1 MVQFYATF
9 LILFCSTLLSAQRI
23 SERKLARQIKNIPE
37 LAHAFVGVH
46 IESVDDNKVSAQL
59 NEDRYMTP
67 ASNTKLLTFLGAVQ
81 TFSKLPALEFAIEN
95 NRLAHFRSTAYP
107 LLLHPFYPD
116 SLLFRFFK
124 DRPVWKYHV
133 SKTAPT
139 PQGPGWSWDD
149 YNYYFAAS
157 RSVFPIYGNSV
168 TAFKKDTALNLIPS
182 FPFQKDSIQTKFE
195 RVRQSNTFLFNPQ
208 NWSTEDTLN
217 RPFIPSD
224 SLFVKLLSDATLN
237 DISFASQP
245 NDSLPWQT
253 LYTENETSL
262 YKGLLQDSDNGI
274 AEALLLMIAN
284 HHRGIFS
291 PEIAIELLK
300 ARWENWLPDP
310 LEWVDGSGVSRY
322 NMLTP
327 RSLVAVLKQTEKH
340 VNWETLQILFP
351 KSGSSGTLKAYTQ
364 LKDVYAKTGTLR
376 HNHNLSGYWESPK
389 GNRYAFSIM
398 VNHFTAPTAEIRKG
412 ISTLLNRIQKK
423 LK

>member
-9 LILFCSTLLSAQRI
+9 LILFCSTLLSAQHI

-124 DRPVWKYHV
+124 DRSVWKYHV

-168 TAFKKDTALNLIPS
+168 TAFKKDATLNLIPS
-182 FPFQKDSIQTKFE
+182 FPLQKDSIQTKFE
-195 RVRQSNTFLFNPQ
+195 RMRQSNTFSFNPQ

-224 SLFVKLLSDATLN
+224 SLFVKLLSDATMS

-245 NDSLPWQT
+245 NDSLPS
-253 LYTENETSL
+253 NSL
-262 YKGLLQDSDNGI
+262 
-274 AEALLLMIAN
+274 
-284 HHRGIFS
+284 H
-291 PEIAIELLK
+291 
-300 ARWENWLPDP
+300 
-310 LEWVDGSGVSRY
+310 
-322 NMLTP
+322 
-327 RSLVAVLKQTEKH
+327 
-340 VNWETLQILFP
+340 
-351 KSGSSGTLKAYTQ
+351 
-364 LKDVYAKTGTLR
+364 
-376 HNHNLSGYWESPK
+376 
-389 GNRYAFSIM
+389 
-398 VNHFTAPTAEIRKG
+398 
-412 ISTLLNRIQKK
+412 
-423 LK
+423 